1 MLARKSIIPEEFG
14 LPGLASRVPRKPV
27 FRDRINKARFIAKN
41 GSCNLAH
48 KNIREQ
54 GRFLQDVFTTLVDLK
69 WRFTLVIFTT
79 TFVSSWLL
87 FAMSWWLVTFA
98 HGDMDPERL
107 DGAHCVT
114 GVKSFT
120 SAFLFSIEVQV
131 TIGFGG
137 RMITEQCPAAI
148 TVLILQNIVGLII
161 NAVMLGCIFMKT
173 AQSNRR
179 AETLIFSRHAVIAV
193 RNNRLCFMIRIGD
206 LRKSMI
212 IGATVRL
219 QVALS
224 ICWIAIAILPIVSTS
239 RCLSF
244 CCSAVRLQVV
254 RKTTT
259 PEGEV
264 IPIHQI
270 DVQTESATSSNSLF
284 LLAPLIICHVIDKNS
299 PLYDLSAMELQ
310 CSDLEVIVILEGV
323 VETTGI
329 TTQARTSYISE
340 EIQWGHRFVPIV
352 TEEEGVYSV
361 DYSKFGNTVR
371 VGTPRCSARELDE
384 KPSILIQTMQ
394 KSELSHQNSLRKRN
408 SMRRNN
414 SMRKGAG
421 GGGGSSGS
429 LRRNNSGMLSSKVQ
443 FFTPAEG
450 GQSVNAVT

>member
-14 LPGLASRVPRKPV
+14 VPGLASRIHRKPV
-27 FRDRINKARFIAKN
+27 FRDRVNKARFIAKS

-69 WRFTLVIFTT
+69 WRFTLVIFTM
-79 TFVSSWLL
+79 TFLCSWLL
-87 FAMSWWLVTFA
+87 FAMVWWLVAFA
-98 HGDMDPERL
+98 HGDL
-107 DGAHCVT
+107 DSKASVEQCVT
-114 GVKSFT
+114 NVKSFT

-137 RMITEQCPAAI
+137 RMITEHCPDAI
-148 TVLILQNIVGLII
+148 AVLILQNIAGLII
-161 NAVMLGCIFMKT
+161 NAIMLGCIFMKT
-173 AQSNRR
+173 AQSHRR

-212 IGATVRL
+212 IGA
-219 QVALS
+219 
-224 ICWIAIAILPIVSTS
+224 
-239 RCLSF
+239 
-244 CCSAVRLQVV
+244 AVRLQVV
-254 RKTTT
+254 RRTTT
-259 PEGEV
+259 PEGEI

-270 DVQTESATSSNSLF
+270 DVQTEGDVACNSVF

-329 TTQARTSYISE
+329 TTQARTSYVTE

-352 TEEEGVYSV
+352 TEEDGVYSV
-361 DYSKFGNTVR
+361 DYSKFGNTVK
-371 VGTPRCSARELDE
+371 VATPRCSARELDD
-384 KPSILIQTMQ
+384 KPSILIQTLQ

-414 SMRKGAG
+414 SIRKGGASAG
-421 GGGGSSGS
+421 GGGAM
-429 LRRNNSGMLSSKVQ
+429 RRNNSALAVPKVQ
-443 FFTPAEG
+443 FEG
-450 GQSVNAVT
+450 MQSVAVT

>member
-1 MLARKSIIPEEFG
+1 MLARKSIIPEEFA
-14 LPGLASRVPRKPV
+14 LSGLASRMPRKPV
-27 FRDRINKARFIAKN
+27 FRDRVNKARFIAKS

-69 WRFTLVIFTT
+69 WRFTLVIFTM
-79 TFVSSWLL
+79 TFLCSWLL
-87 FAMSWWLVTFA
+87 FAMCWWLVAFA
-98 HGDMDPERL
+98 HGDLDPNRRA
-107 DGAHCVT
+107 DIKQCVT
-114 GVKSFT
+114 DVNSFT

-137 RMITEQCPAAI
+137 RVITEQCPTAI
-148 TVLILQNIVGLII
+148 TVLILQNIAGLII
-161 NAVMLGCIFMKT
+161 NAIMLGCIFMKT
-173 AQSNRR
+173 AQSHRR

-193 RNNRLCFMIRIGD
+193 RNGRLCFMFRVGD

-212 IGATVRL
+212 IGA
-219 QVALS
+219 
-224 ICWIAIAILPIVSTS
+224 
-239 RCLSF
+239 
-244 CCSAVRLQVV
+244 AVRLQVV

-270 DVQTESATSSNSLF
+270 DIQTESATSSNSIF
-284 LLAPLIICHVIDKNS
+284 LLAPLIICHVIDKDS

-329 TTQARTSYISE
+329 TTQARTSYVAE

-361 DYSKFGNTVR
+361 DYSKFGNTVK
-371 VGTPRCSARELDE
+371 VATPRCSARELDE
-384 KPSILIQTMQ
+384 KPSILIQTLQ

-414 SMRKGAG
+414 SMRK
-421 GGGGSSGS
+421 SNSM
-429 LRRNNSGMLSSKVQ
+429 RRNNSSLAVPKVQ
-443 FFTPAEG
+443 FLTPG
-450 GQSVNAVT
+450 GSQNVTVT

>member
-1 MLARKSIIPEEFG
+1 MLARKSIIPDEFG
-14 LPGLASRVPRKPV
+14 LLGLVSRMPRKPV
-27 FRDRINKARFIAKN
+27 FRDRVNKARFIAKN

-87 FAMSWWLVTFA
+87 FAMSWWLVAFA
-98 HGDMDPERL
+98 HGDLDPEHN
-107 DGAHCVT
+107 GTHCVT
-114 GVKSFT
+114 NVKSFT

-137 RMITEQCPAAI
+137 RMITEQCPTAI

-161 NAVMLGCIFMKT
+161 NAIMLGCIFMKT

-219 QVALS
+219 QV
-224 ICWIAIAILPIVSTS
+224 
-239 RCLSF
+239 
-244 CCSAVRLQVV
+244 V

-259 PEGEV
+259 PEGEGSV
-264 IPIHQI
+264 PIHQI
-270 DVQTESATSSNSLF
+270 DVRRRNAVAGNSLF
-284 LLAPLIICHVIDKNS
+284 LLAPLIICHIIDKTGKS
-299 PLYDLSAMELQ
+299 HIPLYELSAMELQ
-310 CSDLEVIVILEGV
+310 CSDLEIIVILEGV

-329 TTQARTSYISE
+329 TTQARTSYIAE

-361 DYSKFGNTVR
+361 DYSKFGNTVK
-371 VGTPRCSARELDE
+371 VATPCCSARELDE
-384 KPSILIQTMQ
+384 KPSILIQTLQ

-414 SMRKGAG
+414 SIRKGG
-421 GGGGSSGS
+421 SGS
-429 LRRNNSGMLSSKVQ
+429 LRRNNSGLSKVQ
-443 FFTPAEG
+443 FFTPTEG
-450 GQSVNAVT
+450 GQSLNAVT

>member
-1 MLARKSIIPEEFG
+1 MLPRKSIIPEEFA
-14 LPGLASRVPRKPV
+14 LPALVSRVPRKPV
-27 FRDRINKARFIAKN
+27 FRDRVNKARFIAKS
-41 GSCNLAH
+41 GACNLAH

-69 WRFTLVIFTT
+69 WRFTLVIFTM
-79 TFVSSWLL
+79 TFLCSWLL
-87 FAMSWWLVTFA
+87 FAMSWWLVAFG
-98 HGDMDPERL
+98 HGDL
-107 DGAHCVT
+107 DTDRKPAVEQCVT
-114 GVKSFT
+114 NVNSFT

-137 RMITEQCPAAI
+137 RMITEQCPTAI
-148 TVLILQNIVGLII
+148 AFLILQNIIGLII

-173 AQSNRR
+173 AQSHRR

-193 RNNRLCFMIRIGD
+193 RNNRLCFMIRVGD

-212 IGATVRL
+212 INAV
-219 QVALS
+219 
-224 ICWIAIAILPIVSTS
+224 
-239 RCLSF
+239 
-244 CCSAVRLQVV
+244 VRLQVV
-254 RKTTT
+254 RKTMT

-264 IPIHQI
+264 IPIQQI
-270 DVQTESATSSNSLF
+270 DVQTESAVAGNSIF
-284 LLAPLIICHVIDKNS
+284 LLAPLIICHVIDKDS

-329 TTQARTSYISE
+329 TTQARTSYVTE

-361 DYSKFGNTVR
+361 DYSKFGNTVK
-371 VGTPRCSARELDE
+371 VATPRCSARELDE
-384 KPSILIQTMQ
+384 KPSILIQTLQ

-414 SMRKGAG
+414 SMRKGN
-421 GGGGSSGS
+421 SM
-429 LRRNNSGMLSSKVQ
+429 RRNNSALAVPKVQ
-443 FFTPAEG
+443 FLTPEG
-450 GQSVNAVT
+450 GANLAVT

>member
-14 LPGLASRVPRKPV
+14 LPGLVSRMPRKPV
-27 FRDRINKARFIAKN
+27 FRDRVNKARFIAKN

-87 FAMSWWLVTFA
+87 FAMSWWLVAFA
-98 HGDMDPERL
+98 HGDL
-107 DGAHCVT
+107 DLDSEPQNRTHCVT
-114 GVKSFT
+114 DVKSFT

-137 RMITEQCPAAI
+137 RMITEQCPTAI

-161 NAVMLGCIFMKT
+161 NAIMLGCIFMKT

-193 RNNRLCFMIRIGD
+193 RNNNLCFMIRIGD

-219 QVALS
+219 QV
-224 ICWIAIAILPIVSTS
+224 
-239 RCLSF
+239 
-244 CCSAVRLQVV
+244 V

-270 DVQTESATSSNSLF
+270 DVPTESAVSSNSLF
-284 LLAPLIICHVIDKNS
+284 LLAPLIICHVIDKHS

-329 TTQARTSYISE
+329 TTQARTSYVAE

-361 DYSKFGNTVR
+361 DYSKFGNTMKVE
-371 VGTPRCSARELDE
+371 TPVCSAKELDE
-384 KPSILIQTMQ
+384 KPSILIQTLQ
-394 KSELSHQNSLRKRN
+394 KSELSYQNSLRKRN

-414 SMRKGAG
+414 SMRKVAG
-421 GGGGSSGS
+421 GSGS
-429 LRRNNSGMLSSKVQ
+429 LRRNNSGLVVPKVQ
-443 FFTPAEG
+443 FFTPG
-450 GQSVNAVT
+450 DGVQNLNAVT

>member
-14 LPGLASRVPRKPV
+14 LPGLVSRTPRKPV
-27 FRDRINKARFIAKN
+27 FRDRVNKARFIAKN

-87 FAMSWWLVTFA
+87 FAMSWWLVAFA
-98 HGDMDPERL
+98 HGDLDPQRL
-107 DGAHCVT
+107 HAVHCVT
-114 GVKSFT
+114 NVKSFT

-161 NAVMLGCIFMKT
+161 NAVMLGRPQSPSPAPPRAVTPPLFAPGCIFMKT

-219 QVALS
+219 QV
-224 ICWIAIAILPIVSTS
+224 
-239 RCLSF
+239 
-244 CCSAVRLQVV
+244 V
-254 RKTTT
+254 RKTST

-270 DVQTESATSSNSLF
+270 DVQTESAVASNDLF
-284 LLAPLIICHVIDKNS
+284 LLAPLIICHAIDKNS
-299 PLYDLSAMELQ
+299 PLYELSAMELQ

-329 TTQARTSYISE
+329 TTQARTSYVSE

-371 VGTPRCSARELDE
+371 VATPRCSARELDE
-384 KPSILIQTMQ
+384 KPSILIQTLQ

-414 SMRKGAG
+414 SMRKGG
-421 GGGGSSGS
+421 GGGGS
-429 LRRNNSGMLSSKVQ
+429 LRRNNSSMVSPKVQ

-450 GQSVNAVT
+450 GQSANAVT

>member
-14 LPGLASRVPRKPV
+14 LPGLASRMPRKPV
-27 FRDRINKARFIAKN
+27 FRDRVNKARFIAKN

-98 HGDMDPERL
+98 HGDLDPRRL

-219 QVALS
+219 QVAGWQLRF
-224 ICWIAIAILPIVSTS
+224 CQWGRPYIV
-239 RCLSF
+239 LLLL
-244 CCSAVRLQVV
+244 LQVV

-329 TTQARTSYISE
+329 TTQARTSYVSE

-371 VGTPRCSARELDE
+371 VATPRCSARELDE

-429 LRRNNSGMLSSKVQ
+429 LRRNNSGMLSPKVQ

>member
-14 LPGLASRVPRKPV
+14 LPGLASRMPRKPV
-27 FRDRINKARFIAKN
+27 FRDRVNKARFIAKN

-87 FAMSWWLVTFA
+87 FAMSWWLVAFA
-98 HGDMDPERL
+98 HGDLDPTKQN
-107 DGAHCVT
+107 GTFCVT
-114 GVKSFT
+114 DVKSFI

-148 TVLILQNIVGLII
+148 TVLIMQNIVGLII

-193 RNNRLCFMIRIGD
+193 RNNNLCFMIRIGD

-212 IGATVRL
+212 IGAT
-219 QVALS
+219 
-224 ICWIAIAILPIVSTS
+224 I
-239 RCLSF
+239 
-244 CCSAVRLQVV
+244 RLQVV
-254 RKTTT
+254 RKTIT

-270 DVQTESATSSNSLF
+270 DVQTESAVASNNLFCLLRSLF
-284 LLAPLIICHVIDKNS
+284 AI

-310 CSDLEVIVILEGV
+310 CSDLEVIAILEGV

-329 TTQARTSYISE
+329 TTQARTSYVSE

-361 DYSKFGNTVR
+361 DYSKFGNTIKVA
-371 VGTPRCSARELDE
+371 TPCCSARELDE
-384 KPSILIQTMQ
+384 KPAILIQTLQ

-414 SMRKGAG
+414 SMRKSASG
-421 GGGGSSGS
+421 GN
-429 LRRNNSGMLSSKVQ
+429 LRRNNSAQNSPKVQ
-443 FFTPAEG
+443 FFTPMEE
-450 GQSVNAVT
+450 GQSLNAVT

>member
-1 MLARKSIIPEEFG
+1 MLARKSIIPEEFA
-14 LPGLASRVPRKPV
+14 LPGLVSRVPRKPV
-27 FRDRINKARFIAKN
+27 FRDRVNKARFIAKN

-87 FAMSWWLVTFA
+87 FAMVWWLVAFA
-98 HGDMDPERL
+98 HGDLNQEQRN
-107 DGAHCVT
+107 ATQSYCVT
-114 GVKSFT
+114 EVKSFT

-137 RMITEQCPAAI
+137 RMMTDQCPIAI
-148 TVLILQNIVGLII
+148 AFLILQNIAGLII

-193 RNNRLCFMIRIGD
+193 RNNHLCFMIRIGD

-212 IGATVRL
+212 IGAT
-219 QVALS
+219 
-224 ICWIAIAILPIVSTS
+224 
-239 RCLSF
+239 
-244 CCSAVRLQVV
+244 VRLQVV

-270 DVQTESATSSNSLF
+270 DVQTESAVASNSLF

-361 DYSKFGNTVR
+361 DYSKFGNLVK
-371 VGTPRCSARELDE
+371 VSTPLCSAKELDE
-384 KPSILIQTMQ
+384 TPSILIQTIQ
-394 KSELSHQNSLRKRN
+394 KNELSHQNSLRKRN

-414 SMRKGAG
+414 SMRKGG
-421 GGGGSSGS
+421 GGGGGGGGS
-429 LRRNNSGMLSSKVQ
+429 LRRNNSGLAAAKVQ
-443 FFTPAEG
+443 FYTPTDA
-450 GQSVNAVT
+450 SKNLNAVT

>member
-1 MLARKSIIPEEFG
+1 MLARKSIIPEEFA
-14 LPGLASRVPRKPV
+14 LPALASRIPRKPV
-27 FRDRINKARFIAKN
+27 FRDRVNKARFIAKN

-69 WRFTLVIFTT
+69 WRFTLVIFTM
-79 TFVSSWLL
+79 TFLCSWLL
-87 FAMSWWLVTFA
+87 FAMGWWLVAFA
-98 HGDMDPERL
+98 HGDLDPNRKAGIEQ
-107 DGAHCVT
+107 CVT
-114 GVKSFT
+114 NVKSFT

-137 RMITEQCPAAI
+137 RMITEQCPTAI
-148 TVLILQNIVGLII
+148 TVLILQNIAGLIV

-173 AQSNRR
+173 AQSHRR

-193 RNNRLCFMIRIGD
+193 RNNHLCFMIRVGD

-212 IGATVRL
+212 IGAT
-219 QVALS
+219 
-224 ICWIAIAILPIVSTS
+224 
-239 RCLSF
+239 
-244 CCSAVRLQVV
+244 VRLQVV

-270 DVQTESATSSNSLF
+270 DVQTESAVASNSIF
-284 LLAPLIICHVIDKNS
+284 LLAPLIICHVIDKDS

-329 TTQARTSYISE
+329 TTQARTSYVSE

-352 TEEEGVYSV
+352 TEEEGIYSV
-361 DYSKFGNTVR
+361 DYSKFGNTVK
-371 VGTPRCSARELDE
+371 VATPRCSARELDE
-384 KPSILIQTMQ
+384 KPSILIQTLQ

-414 SMRKGAG
+414 SMRKGN
-421 GGGGSSGS
+421 SM
-429 LRRNNSGMLSSKVQ
+429 RRSNSALAMPKVQ
-443 FFTPAEG
+443 FLTP
-450 GQSVNAVT
+450 VNIQNEVVT

>member
-14 LPGLASRVPRKPV
+14 LPGLVSRIPRKPV
-27 FRDRINKARFIAKN
+27 FRDRVNKARFIAKN

-87 FAMSWWLVTFA
+87 FAMSWWLVAFA
-98 HGDMDPERL
+98 HGDLDPNREK
-107 DGAHCVT
+107 GVEQCVT
-114 GVKSFT
+114 NVKSFT

-137 RMITEQCPAAI
+137 RMITEQCTTAI

-161 NAVMLGCIFMKT
+161 NAIMLGCIFMKT

-212 IGATVRL
+212 IGA
-219 QVALS
+219 
-224 ICWIAIAILPIVSTS
+224 
-239 RCLSF
+239 
-244 CCSAVRLQVV
+244 AVRLQVV

-270 DVQTESATSSNSLF
+270 DVQTETALASNSLF

-329 TTQARTSYISE
+329 TTQARTSYVSE

-361 DYSKFGNTVR
+361 DYSKFGNTVKAT
-371 VGTPRCSARELDE
+371 TPRCSARELDE
-384 KPSILIQTMQ
+384 KPSILIQTLQ

-414 SMRKGAG
+414 SIRKGGAG
-421 GGGGSSGS
+421 GSGGI
-429 LRRNNSGMLSSKVQ
+429 RRNNSALAVPKVQ
-443 FFTPAEG
+443 FFTPGEG
-450 GQSVNAVT
+450 GQNLNAVT

>member
-1 MLARKSIIPEEFG
+1 MLPRKSIIPEEFAFSPA
-14 LPGLASRVPRKPV
+14 LVSAIPRKPV
-27 FRDRINKARFIAKN
+27 FRDRVNKARFIAKS
-41 GSCNLAH
+41 GACNLSH

-54 GRFLQDVFTTLVDLK
+54 GRFLQDVVTTLVDLK
-69 WRFTLVIFTT
+69 WRFTLVIFSM
-79 TFVSSWLL
+79 TFLCSWLL
-87 FAMSWWLVTFA
+87 FAMFWWLVAFA
-98 HGDMDPERL
+98 HGDL
-107 DGAHCVT
+107 DCKPVVEQCVT
-114 GVKSFT
+114 NVNSFT

-137 RMITEQCPAAI
+137 RMITEQCPTAI
-148 TVLILQNIVGLII
+148 TVLILQNIIGLII

-173 AQSNRR
+173 AQSHRR

-193 RNNRLCFMIRIGD
+193 RNNRLCFMIRVGD

-212 IGATVRL
+212 INAV
-219 QVALS
+219 
-224 ICWIAIAILPIVSTS
+224 
-239 RCLSF
+239 
-244 CCSAVRLQVV
+244 VRLQVV

-270 DVQTESATSSNSLF
+270 DVQTESAVASNSIF
-284 LLAPLIICHVIDKNS
+284 LLAPLIICHVIDKDS

-329 TTQARTSYISE
+329 STQARTSYVTE
-340 EIQWGHRFVPIV
+340 EILWGHRFVPMV

-361 DYSKFGNTVR
+361 DYSKFGNTVK
-371 VGTPRCSARELDE
+371 VATPPCSARELDE
-384 KPSILIQTMQ
+384 KPSILIQTLQ

-414 SMRKGAG
+414 SMRK
-421 GGGGSSGS
+421 SNSM
-429 LRRNNSGMLSSKVQ
+429 RRNNSTLSVPKVQ
-443 FFTPAEG
+443 FLTPEG
-450 GQSVNAVT
+450 GPNIAVT